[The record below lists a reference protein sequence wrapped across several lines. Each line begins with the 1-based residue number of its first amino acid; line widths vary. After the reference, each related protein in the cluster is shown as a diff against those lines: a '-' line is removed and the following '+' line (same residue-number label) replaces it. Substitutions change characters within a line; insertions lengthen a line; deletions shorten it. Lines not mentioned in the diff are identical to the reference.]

1 MSEIFL
7 DTETTG
13 LSFERGHKIVEIACV
28 ETKDFIPT
36 GKVFHK
42 LINPKREVPEEAFKV
57 HGFSEKFLSQKETF
71 DLIADDFLDFIKGK
85 NIIIHN
91 APFDVSFLNG
101 ELNAIKKDLI
111 DKKLV
116 IDSLELARNKYP
128 GSSNSL
134 DNLCKKFN
142 IDISKRTKHN
152 ALLDCEL
159 LREVYIN
166 LVDVKEPKFNL
177 SSDNTI
183 YKFSK
188 NEPYNKEIVK
198 ITNSEIEL
206 HKQFLKKDIEITSI
220 DPMPRRGID
229 VLCDNLHRKPLEDMD
244 LGLFETLEAG
254 DVVFVDN
261 SHRSFMNSDVTVFM
275 MDVLPR
281 IPSGVL
287 VGIHDIF
294 LPYDYHEKW
303 KDRYYNEQYLL
314 ACMLLAN
321 PDYFTIELPLYWAH
335 QKGLDKA
342 LEPVWNSIG
351 PDLAQRTGSAFW
363 AVKN

>member
-36 GKVFHK
+36 GKIFHK

-177 SSDNTI
+177 SSNNI
-183 YKFSK
+183 SYKVSK
-188 NEPYNKEIVK
+188 NESYNKEIVK
-198 ITNSEIEL
+198 ITDSEIEL
-206 HKQFLKKDIEITSI
+206 HKQFLKK
-220 DPMPRRGID
+220 
-229 VLCDNLHRKPLEDMD
+229 
-244 LGLFETLEAG
+244 
-254 DVVFVDN
+254 
-261 SHRSFMNSDVTVFM
+261 
-275 MDVLPR
+275 
-281 IPSGVL
+281 
-287 VGIHDIF
+287 
-294 LPYDYHEKW
+294 
-303 KDRYYNEQYLL
+303 
-314 ACMLLAN
+314 
-321 PDYFTIELPLYWAH
+321 EL
-335 QKGLDKA
+335 K
-342 LEPVWNSIG
+342 
-351 PDLAQRTGSAFW
+351 
-363 AVKN
+363 KNFY